1 MTRHPHPLPL
11 PPVSAAPR
19 LPQRAHSAL
28 GPLSLRFSP
37 LGMFFLWLSPSFFP
51 LLSQDPPGECLP
63 PPRCSFFSA
72 FAVRFR
78 PMSHPG
84 VK

>member
-1 MTRHPHPLPL
+1 MTRHPHPPPL
-11 PPVSAAPR
+11 PPVSPP

-28 GPLSLRFSP
+28 RPLSLRFSP
-37 LGMFFLWLSPSFFP
+37 LGMFFLWLGPSFFP

-63 PPRCSFFSA
+63 PARCSFFSA

-78 PMSHPG
+78 AMSHPS